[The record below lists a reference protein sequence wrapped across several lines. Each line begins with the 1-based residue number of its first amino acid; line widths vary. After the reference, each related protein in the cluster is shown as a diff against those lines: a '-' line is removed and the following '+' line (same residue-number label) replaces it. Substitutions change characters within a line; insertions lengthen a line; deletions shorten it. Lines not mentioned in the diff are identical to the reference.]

1 MSFVPVLHGANR
13 LVRWVSSFEGVKP
26 FQRSE
31 SEHPHINYRH
41 MPVRGLYELTV
52 LVDVLKARVA
62 QVTCPVTLIQASHDP
77 VVVPDGSNT
86 LAEHLAHVP
95 VTLRMI
101 DSGRH
106 GILNED
112 IGDTRAT
119 VVASL
124 DAWARPDVEDR
135 RLSQK

>member
-1 MSFVPVLHGANR
+1 MRFVPVVHGANR

-26 FQRSE
+26 FQSSE
-31 SEHPHINYRH
+31 SEHPHVNYRQ

-52 LVDVLKARVA
+52 LVDVLKASVA
-62 QVTCPVTLIQASHDP
+62 QVACPVTLIQASDDP

-86 LAEHLAHVP
+86 LAELLAHVP
-95 VTLRMI
+95 VALRII
-101 DSGRH
+101 DSKRH

-119 VVASL
+119 AVASL
-124 DAWARPDVEDR
+124 DGWAHAEAEHQPM
-135 RLSQK
+135 S